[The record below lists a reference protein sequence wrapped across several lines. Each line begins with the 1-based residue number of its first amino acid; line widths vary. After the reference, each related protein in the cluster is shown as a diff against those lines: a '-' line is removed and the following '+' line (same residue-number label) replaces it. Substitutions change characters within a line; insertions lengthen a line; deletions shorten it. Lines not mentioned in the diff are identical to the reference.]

1 MEVIVYCFSQGSTNA
16 GYFYEIIDTCR
27 SHALKPTEL
36 AQQFPAFFRA
46 EARDAFKR

>member
-1 MEVIVYCFSQGSTNA
+1 MEVIVYCFSHGSTNA
-16 GYFYEIIDTCR
+16 AYFYEIIDTCR